1 MSFYE
6 VNAFIS
12 KLSNCLVKNM
22 KNQEKK
28 SHNKNSDYYSRMFR
42 DYKLPEI
49 IRLQIKNEDFHS
61 KIRYLPLGKKKIYI
75 YIFHL
80 PADDCW
86 Q

>member
-1 MSFYE
+1 MLKTQQLFSKEYE
-6 VNAFIS
+6 
-12 KLSNCLVKNM
+12 
-22 KNQEKK
+22 K
-28 SHNKNSDYYSRMFR
+28 SREEVTCKNSDYYSRMFR